1 MIIPKNHLLAANL
14 EDSHPF
20 SLSYLQSIIW

>member
-1 MIIPKNHLLAANL
+1 MTVHKNHLLVANL